1 MAEQKSSRFQRALE
15 FLNRPPERT
24 VNKLQNEIK
33 SKVEAL
39 HMKDEIIRQKD
50 IEIANLKGGT

>member
-1 MAEQKSSRFQRALE
+1 MKIILLVKLLSIC
-15 FLNRPPERT
+15 FLL
-24 VNKLQNEIK
+24 NKLQNEIK
-33 SKVEAL
+33 NKVEAL